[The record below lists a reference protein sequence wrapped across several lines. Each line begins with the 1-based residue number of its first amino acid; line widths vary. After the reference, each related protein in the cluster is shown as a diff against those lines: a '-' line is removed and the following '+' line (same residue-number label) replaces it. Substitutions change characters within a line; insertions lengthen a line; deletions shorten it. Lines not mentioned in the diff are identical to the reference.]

1 MHDIYAL
8 MKILILPEV
17 WLLIGLGIGCLMSWV
32 TQCPRSLRFVLCLL
46 LVLYYGFTTH
56 PLAEALVAPL
66 ETQYYPSPG
75 MPAASDAI
83 VLFVNSPIPP
93 LHERSTIAGTDIAD
107 LLLCGLVYVKAGS
120 APKVVL
126 AEGMT
131 GIPSRH
137 RPQTTAM
144 QEWAVFLGYPPEV
157 IIINDQGLAT
167 HERAREIKQLL
178 GSAERILLIDSAIHL
193 TRSAAAFRKAG
204 FTVTPMPC
212 HRYNLSTNVWS
223 FGDFVP
229 HVRNF
234 QASSEAVHEYVGL
247 LVYWLRGLI

>member
-1 MHDIYAL
+1 MQNIYDL
-8 MKILILPEV
+8 TKLLLLPEV
-17 WLLIGLGIGCLMSWV
+17 WLLIGLCMACLMSWV
-32 TQCPRSLRFVLCLL
+32 TQCPRALRFVLCLI
-46 LVLYYGFTTH
+46 LVLYYGITTH

-66 ETQYYPSPG
+66 EGHYQLPDG
-75 MPAASDAI
+75 MPTPSDAI

-107 LLLCGLVYVKAGS
+107 LLICGLVYAKAGS

-126 AEGMT
+126 AEGAT
-131 GIPSRH
+131 DHG
-137 RPQTTAM
+137 PQTTAL

-167 HERAREIKQLL
+167 HERAQAIKQLL
-178 GSAERILLIDSAIHL
+178 GSAERILLIDSAMHL

-204 FTVTPMPC
+204 FTVTPIPC
-212 HRYNLSTNVWS
+212 ARYNLSTHPWR
-223 FGDFVP
+223 FGDFIP

-234 QASSEAVHEYVGL
+234 EASSEAVHEYVGL